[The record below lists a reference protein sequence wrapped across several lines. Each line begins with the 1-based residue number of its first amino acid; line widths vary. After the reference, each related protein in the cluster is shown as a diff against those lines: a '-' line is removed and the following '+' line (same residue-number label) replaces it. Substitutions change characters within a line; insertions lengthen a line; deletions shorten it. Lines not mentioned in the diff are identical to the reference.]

1 MGRLMRGRA
10 AGLAT
15 GTMVAASKP
24 ISGSRAM
31 SGHGLASVGH
41 PRGQGRADN
50 GEDRVGSGG
59 AAGGQTRVEAEATE
73 VRRAVAA

>member
-1 MGRLMRGRA
+1 MGRTMQGRA

-31 SGHGLASVGH
+31 PGHGLASVGH
-41 PRGQGRADN
+41 PRGRGRADN
-50 GEDRVGSGG
+50 GEDRAAPSG
-59 AAGGQTRVEAEATE
+59 AIGGQTRVEAEATE